1 MHYLIQH
8 TNKQVCQ
15 HHNLHDMCKWDEE
28 SLNRLLAELE
38 LELTVNDTVQDL
50 IKELKRGR
58 RRQLQSYEELLLQDL
73 KMTAELIKQKTQSRN
88 NMITH
93 LFDARGTT
101 KMTVENIAEAAGVS
115 RKHVYTIV
123 NKEGNDGKV

>member
-1 MHYLIQH
+1 M
-8 TNKQVCQ
+8 
-15 HHNLHDMCKWDEE
+15 
-28 SLNRLLAELE
+28 
-38 LELTVNDTVQDL
+38 
-50 IKELKRGR
+50 
-58 RRQLQSYEELLLQDL
+58 QSYEELLLQDL

-93 LFDARGTT
+93 LFDARSTT

-123 NKEGNDGKV
+123 NKEGKDGKEV

>member
-1 MHYLIQH
+1 M
-8 TNKQVCQ
+8 
-15 HHNLHDMCKWDEE
+15 
-28 SLNRLLAELE
+28 
-38 LELTVNDTVQDL
+38 
-50 IKELKRGR
+50 
-58 RRQLQSYEELLLQDL
+58 QSYEELLLQDL

-93 LFDARGTT
+93 LFDARSTT
-101 KMTVENIAEAAGVS
+101 NMTVDNIAEAAGVS